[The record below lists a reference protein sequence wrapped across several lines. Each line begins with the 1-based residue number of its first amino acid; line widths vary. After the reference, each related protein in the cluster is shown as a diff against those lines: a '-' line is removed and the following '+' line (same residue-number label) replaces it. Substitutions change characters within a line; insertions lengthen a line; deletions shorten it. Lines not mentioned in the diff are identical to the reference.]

1 MHLSVCHKLGHS
13 IKLFNPIVWPWLTH
27 PPCTHTLSE
36 SLSRF
41 SNPAIQYPSL
51 YSLSPLLSSFHPS
64 FMKRFPLLL
73 LISPSFVSLHILCPF
88 QSFEITHPLC
98 PVSWICS
105 CALPV
110 LSSFLTPFL
119 PFDFSNVHSPQRIS
133 SSSLSLFVVSP
144 QPITSARRKSLC
156 NSHRGAAWPPSLPPL
171 HRHCTTSLLATATA
185 VYHYL
190 ASKVTPPPLPLSS
203 LLSPLPSSSFSSFL
217 SLPLLRLPSSYISR
231 LPHHLSSPRW
241 DRESPLQLFL
251 LGLQWKELVSKFTEI
266 YMEDPDTLANACIFD
281 MLIIHA
287 LCIFNHIYMP
297 VVMCTCVCVCA
308 ALTYHSHIK
317 WYPPKSSWLLRQCM
331 FMNIKC
337 STHITWFI
345 GFGMGVVLITTY
357 LHSAPAA
364 SIRTD
369 PLPACVLLIMVKIP
383 AKAHVRTQ
391 MQGESERDKA
401 VLCSSWWHRNE

>member
-190 ASKVTPPPLPLSS
+190 ASKVTPPPLPLS
-203 LLSPLPSSSFSSFL
+203 LSPLSSSLLLLLFLFVPASSPFALVLYFSSPPP
-217 SLPLLRLPSSYISR
+217 PLLAPMRSWITS
-231 LPHHLSSPRW
+231 
-241 DRESPLQLFL
+241 
-251 LGLQWKELVSKFTEI
+251 
-266 YMEDPDTLANACIFD
+266 
-281 MLIIHA
+281 
-287 LCIFNHIYMP
+287 P
-297 VVMCTCVCVCA
+297 VVFARLAVKGTREQIHWNIHGRPGHTRKRMH
-308 ALTYHSHIK
+308 L
-317 WYPPKSSWLLRQCM
+317 WYADYPC
-331 FMNIKC
+331 
-337 STHITWFI
+337 
-345 GFGMGVVLITTY
+345 
-357 LHSAPAA
+357 
-364 SIRTD
+364 
-369 PLPACVLLIMVKIP
+369 IM
-383 AKAHVRTQ
+383 HF
-391 MQGESERDKA
+391 
-401 VLCSSWWHRNE
+401 